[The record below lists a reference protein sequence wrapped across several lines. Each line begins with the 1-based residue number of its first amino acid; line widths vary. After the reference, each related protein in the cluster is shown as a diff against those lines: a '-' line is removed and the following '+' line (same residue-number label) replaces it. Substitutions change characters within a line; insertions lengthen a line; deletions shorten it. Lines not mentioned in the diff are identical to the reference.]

1 MASLLARLLSRAPL
15 TSELARP
22 SRRPRPPPSRRP
34 ARRRRASASND
45 GPPDERCRPEADDA
59 SRRPHAH
66 LTRREKRRLNLPH
79 VPSLAERRV
88 AAALVRECAG
98 LGDARRG
105 HRRVDVAFMTV
116 RVPRED
122 GEGDRD
128 VVWYA
133 AAPPDA
139 PGYDTALVRLVFGAR
154 EAASSADANAHRWM
168 RNRILTTRA
177 LGAMDRAVLKV
188 AAGKRAAVVV
198 PEGEEEEE
206 EEEEEETTDK
216 DERTAAAERRLEAE
230 AEAERLV
237 REVPR
242 YDAAHWARY
251 AVRRCETTS
260 REFFFRATETDRLAA
275 DDAGGAPD
283 DSRTADRFLVPRSDE
298 EHFAWA
304 RAVLRDLEAG
314 EGGRSGE
321 VFFDDDDDDNDDDD
335 DGDEDDGD
343 EDDGGSDSD
352 SAYSLDAASSP
363 AAPPPRHLRDRA
375 VIAMLVSRDGTLL
388 DAARNTNAR
397 NRCLHAEVNLLSR
410 WLPGFAARDDW
421 LDPSEEATMTG
432 GGGGE
437 GGGKDRRQGTDS
449 LGVAHARLPSGAR
462 MLVTTQCCR
471 MCAALCAEATD
482 AAEATRRREGGGG
495 REDVGGGGG
504 DDEEGSATGIAFE
517 PPLMD
522 VVFDEP
528 DPGRYAKDTEL
539 QRLGRERR
547 HERAP

>member
-15 TSELARP
+15 ASELARP

-45 GPPDERCRPEADDA
+45 GPPDARRRPEADDA

-98 LGDARRG
+98 LGGDARRG

-133 AAPPDA
+133 AAPLDA
-139 PGYDTALVRLVFGAR
+139 PGYDTALARLVFGAR
-154 EAASSADANAHRWM
+154 EAASSADADAHRWM

-177 LGAMDRAVLKV
+177 LGALDRAVLKV

-206 EEEEEETTDK
+206 EDEITDE
-216 DERTAAAERRLEAE
+216 DERTEAAERRLEAE

-237 REVPR
+237 RKVPR

-260 REFFFRATETDRLAA
+260 REFFFRATKNDRLAA
-275 DDAGGAPD
+275 DDARGEPD

-321 VFFDDDDDDNDDDD
+321 VFFDDDDDDDDDD
-335 DGDEDDGD
+335 DG
-343 EDDGGSDSD
+343 SDTD
-352 SAYSLDAASSP
+352 SAYSLDADESSP

-449 LGVAHARLPSGAR
+449 LGVAHARLPPGAR

-482 AAEATRRREGGGG
+482 AATKEATRRREGGGG
-495 REDVGGGGG
+495 REDDGGGGG
-504 DDEEGSATGIAFE
+504 DDGEGSATGIAFE